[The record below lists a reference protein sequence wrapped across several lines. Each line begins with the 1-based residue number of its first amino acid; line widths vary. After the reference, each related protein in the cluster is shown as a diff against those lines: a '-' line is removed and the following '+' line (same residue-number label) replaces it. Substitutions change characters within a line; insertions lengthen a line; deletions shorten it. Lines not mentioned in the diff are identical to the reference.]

1 MANSN
6 PNTIAAN
13 LAVLLYQAR
22 HLPEAVD
29 ALNEAARVLH
39 LAFCGEE
46 FTALTIRSR
55 LEINGRKLSES
66 APGVRDVNE
75 HLLIHGVRHLMVPV
89 AAGPEDLLVVARVLS
104 AFPGMYADW
113 NAVLAALG
121 PTRGRIQIAGAGE
134 DTPLLHYAEEEP
146 AALIGGDSAASGI
159 EFMDPLAQDMT
170 LTVPPVEPPDAYSET
185 GPRVVGQTYVD
196 QQEDARRL
204 QELVQTGRSADD
216 AGDMIALLDVTRSF
230 LDAADAAAVESA
242 ARLYRVELHRILS
255 RRHLAQFA
263 KLAAIG
269 KHREVA
275 VEVLKRLGAEATEVL
290 MELLVESDSMPER
303 RGLFTAITR
312 MAEGTD
318 IIAHHLDHPAWYVV
332 RNAAELCG
340 ELQLAQS
347 VPPLAR
353 AVGHPDERVRKS
365 VVTALVKIGAREG
378 LEALARA
385 LKDPSPAIR
394 VQVLGSLDGHW
405 GRPLAMSLAALLE
418 TEDHAEVVR
427 EALRALGRIGTPD
440 ALQALQRAATGRNPR
455 LTRRQQLQA
464 IEALGLAGPPAAGI
478 LRGLAQGGD
487 REVTESATKALEAVP
502 A

>member
-39 LAFCGEE
+39 LALCGEE

-55 LEINGRKLSES
+55 LEINGRRLSES

-89 AAGPEDLLVVARVLS
+89 AAGPEDLLAVARVLS
-104 AFPGMYADW
+104 AYPGAYPDW
-113 NAVLAALG
+113 DAVLAALG
-121 PTRGRIQIAGAGE
+121 PTRGRIQIAGTGE
-134 DTPLLHYAEEEP
+134 DMPLLHYADEEP
-146 AALIGGDSAASGI
+146 GALIGRDSQTSSI
-159 EFMDPLAQDMT
+159 EFLDPLAQDMT
-170 LTVPPVEPPDAYSET
+170 LTVPPVEHPDAYES
-185 GPRVVGQTYVD
+185 GPRPAGRTYVD
-196 QQEDARRL
+196 HQEDAKRL
-204 QELVQTGRSADD
+204 QELVQAGRAADD
-216 AGDMIALLDVTRSF
+216 AGDMIALLDLARSF
-230 LDAADAAAVESA
+230 LDAADSAAVESS
-242 ARLYRVELHRILS
+242 ARLYRIELTRMLS

-275 VEVLKRLGAEATEVL
+275 VDVLRRLGAEATEVL

-340 ELQLAQS
+340 ELQLTGS
-347 VPPLAR
+347 VPSLAR
-353 AVGHPDERVRKS
+353 VARHPDERVRKS
-365 VVTALVKIGAREG
+365 VVAALVKIGAREG
-378 LEALARA
+378 LEALARV

-394 VQVLGSLDGHW
+394 LQVLGSLDGHW

-418 TEDHAEVVR
+418 TEDHSEVVR

-440 ALQALQRAATGRNPR
+440 ALQALQRAATGGNPR

-464 IEALGLAGPPAAGI
+464 IEALGLAGPAAAGI

-487 REVTESATKALEAVP
+487 REITEGATKALEAVP

>member
-39 LAFCGEE
+39 LALCGEE
-46 FTALTIRSR
+46 FTALTIRGR

-75 HLLIHGVRHLMVPV
+75 HLLIHGVSHLMVPG

-104 AFPGMYADW
+104 AYPGAYADW
-113 NAVLAALG
+113 NALLAALG
-121 PTRGRIQIAGAGE
+121 PTRGRIQIAGADE
-134 DTPLLHYAEEEP
+134 DTPLLHYAEDKP
-146 AALIGGDSAASGI
+146 AILIGGESEDSMMESLP
-159 EFMDPLAQDMT
+159 PLTQDMT
-170 LTVPPVEPPDAYSET
+170 LTVPRVEPLDAYFEA
-185 GPRVVGQTYVD
+185 GPRSGGRSSLD

-204 QELVQTGRSADD
+204 HELVQTGRSADD
-216 AGDMIALLDVTRSF
+216 AGDMIALLDVARSF
-230 LDAADAAAVESA
+230 LDAADAATVEST
-242 ARLYRVELHRILS
+242 ARLYRLELSRMLS

-275 VEVLKRLGAEATEVL
+275 VEVLRRLGAEATEVL
-290 MELLVESDSMPER
+290 VRLLIESDSMPER
-303 RGLFTAITR
+303 RGLFSAITR
-312 MAEGTD
+312 MTEGTD

-340 ELQLAQS
+340 ELRLAPS
-347 VPPLAR
+347 VSSLAR
-353 AVGHPDERVRKS
+353 AARHPDERVRKS

-394 VQVLGSLDGHW
+394 LQVLGSLDGHW

-418 TEDHAEVVR
+418 TEHHPDVVR

-440 ALQALQRAATGRNPR
+440 ALQALQRAATGGHHR
-455 LTRRQQLQA
+455 LNRRQRLQA
-464 IEALGLAGPPAAGI
+464 VEALGLAGPPAAGI
-478 LRGLAQGGD
+478 LRSLVQSGD
-487 REVTESATKALEAVP
+487 REITVSATKALEAVP

>member
-1 MANSN
+1 MTNSN

-29 ALNEAARVLH
+29 ILNEAARVLH
-39 LAFCGEE
+39 LALCGEE

-89 AAGPEDLLVVARVLS
+89 SAGPEDLLAVARVLS
-104 AFPGMYADW
+104 AYPGAYADW

-146 AALIGGDSAASGI
+146 AVLIGGESVASGI
-159 EFMDPLAQDMT
+159 ESLDPLAQDMT
-170 LTVPPVEPPDAYSET
+170 LTVPPVEPPDAYDA
-185 GPRVVGQTYVD
+185 GPRARGRTYVD

-204 QELVQTGRSADD
+204 QALVQTGRSADD
-216 AGDMIALLDVTRSF
+216 AGDMIALLDVARTF
-230 LDAADAAAVESA
+230 LDAADAAAVESS
-242 ARLYRVELHRILS
+242 ARLYRVELSRMLS

-275 VEVLKRLGAEATEVL
+275 VEVLRRLGAEATEVL

-318 IIAHHLDHPAWYVV
+318 IIVHHLDNPAWYVV

-347 VPPLAR
+347 VPSLAR
-353 AVGHPDERVRKS
+353 AVRHPDERVRKS

-378 LEALARA
+378 LEALARV

-418 TEDHAEVVR
+418 TEDHPEVVR

-487 REVTESATKALEAVP
+487 REVTEGATKALEAVP